1 MEMKGEGFLSEFFR
15 TYSDIIVS
23 LSILKESFLIL
34 LAGCTTQSLLL
45 TLRNLDLLLQR
56 QAIGNNI
63 LLRV

>member
-34 LAGCTTQSLLL
+34 LAGCTIQSLLL

-63 LLRV
+63 LLR

>member
-1 MEMKGEGFLSEFFR
+1 MEMKSEGFLSEFFR

>member
-1 MEMKGEGFLSEFFR
+1 MEMKSEGFLSEFFR

-23 LSILKESFLIL
+23 LSILKVSFLIL

-63 LLRV
+63 LLR

>member
-23 LSILKESFLIL
+23 LSILKESCLIL
-34 LAGCTTQSLLL
+34 LAGCTTQSFLL

-63 LLRV
+63 LLRM

>member
-23 LSILKESFLIL
+23 LSILKVSFLIL

-63 LLRV
+63 LLR

>member
-56 QAIGNNI
+56 QAIVNNI
-63 LLRV
+63 LLR

>member
-1 MEMKGEGFLSEFFR
+1 MEMKSEGFLSEFFR

-34 LAGCTTQSLLL
+34 LAGCTTQSFLL

>member
-63 LLRV
+63 LLRM

>member
-1 MEMKGEGFLSEFFR
+1 MKGEGFLSEFFR
-15 TYSDIIVS
+15 TYSDIIVP

-34 LAGCTTQSLLL
+34 LAGCTIQSFLL

-63 LLRV
+63 LLRI

>member
-34 LAGCTTQSLLL
+34 LAGCTTQSFLL
-45 TLRNLDLLLQR
+45 TLRNLDLLL
-56 QAIGNNI
+56 
-63 LLRV
+63 

>member
-1 MEMKGEGFLSEFFR
+1 MKMKGEGFLSEFFR

-23 LSILKESFLIL
+23 LSILKVSFLIL

-63 LLRV
+63 LLR

>member
-1 MEMKGEGFLSEFFR
+1 MEMKGEEFLSEFFR

-34 LAGCTTQSLLL
+34 LAGCTTQSFLL

-63 LLRV
+63 LLR

>member
-15 TYSDIIVS
+15 TYSDIIVP

-34 LAGCTTQSLLL
+34 LAGCTIQSFLL

>member
-63 LLRV
+63 LLR

>member
-15 TYSDIIVS
+15 TYSDIIVP

-63 LLRV
+63 LLRI

>member
-23 LSILKESFLIL
+23 LSILKVSFLIL

>member
-15 TYSDIIVS
+15 TYSDIIVP

-34 LAGCTTQSLLL
+34 LAGCTIQSFLL

-63 LLRV
+63 LLRI

>member
-1 MEMKGEGFLSEFFR
+1 MEMKSEGFLSEFFR

-63 LLRV
+63 LLR

>member
-34 LAGCTTQSLLL
+34 LAGCTIQSFLL

>member
-1 MEMKGEGFLSEFFR
+1 MKGEGFLHEFFR

-23 LSILKESFLIL
+23 LSILKESFLRR
-34 LAGCTTQSLLL
+34 LAGCTSQNFLL

-63 LLRV
+63 LLRM

>member
-23 LSILKESFLIL
+23 LSFQMESFLIL
-34 LAGCTTQSLLL
+34 LAGWTTQSFRL

-63 LLRV
+63 LLRM

>member
-1 MEMKGEGFLSEFFR
+1 MEMKSEGFLSEFFR

-23 LSILKESFLIL
+23 LSILKVSFLIL